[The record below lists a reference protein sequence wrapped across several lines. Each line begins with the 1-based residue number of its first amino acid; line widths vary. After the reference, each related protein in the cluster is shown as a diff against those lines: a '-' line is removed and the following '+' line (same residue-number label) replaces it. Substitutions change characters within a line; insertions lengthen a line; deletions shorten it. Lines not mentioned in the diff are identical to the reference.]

1 MVLLHL
7 IDESQTRLADFG
19 YIPECKSKN
28 PSDLNEIS
36 LRLARMPHYVMW
48 TNGSTTLRRK

>member
-1 MVLLHL
+1 MILLHL

-28 PSDLNEIS
+28 PSVTHIYG
-36 LRLARMPHYVMW
+36 A
-48 TNGSTTLRRK
+48 NGTVTF